1 MQAYVFLENSQSS
14 LLQHSYKI
22 PSKKEESAFTAN
34 LLWILPFCYFIK
46 NK

>member
-1 MQAYVFLENSQSS
+1 MFLENSQSY
-14 LLQHSYKI
+14 LLPHSHKF

-46 NK
+46 ND